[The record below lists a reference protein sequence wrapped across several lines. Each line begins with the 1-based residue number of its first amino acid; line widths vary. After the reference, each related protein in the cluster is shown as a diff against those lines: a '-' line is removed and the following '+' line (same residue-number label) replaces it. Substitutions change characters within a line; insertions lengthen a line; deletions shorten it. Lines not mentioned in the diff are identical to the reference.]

1 MGYRWNNDNTIDFLL
16 IQAEILSVFLFRFGS
31 RIDSII
37 LFSYHYNMR
46 GPSLASFYFVF
57 SFVPNPTLMPHP
69 SHPSQASSVMRWMSV
84 QLFLSHSFFTKM
96 AQQDD
101 AHL

>member
-57 SFVPNPTLMPHP
+57 SLCA
-69 SHPSQASSVMRWMSV
+69 Q
-84 QLFLSHSFFTKM
+84 SHSHAPSLSSLTSILC
-96 AQQDD
+96 D
-101 AHL
+101 ALDVCSIVLIP